1 MISFID
7 KFFEHKMKI
16 TILAKKPLNMSSRI
30 GIRWLNKLYIKML
43 KSKRMMAAVWLEET
57 VHSFFCERRKR
68 TTVGTRMWQ

>member
-1 MISFID
+1 
-7 KFFEHKMKI
+7 
-16 TILAKKPLNMSSRI
+16 MSSWI